1 MAARIG
7 DVSALMKREQRRRTT
22 GMPNKAA
29 ETPGCRVGGDARGR
43 RLNKVTLLGVALA
56 ILAGCGSTTTSSP
69 TQQQQQ
75 FDLGCHGKD
84 RDVYCC

>member
-1 MAARIG
+1 MAKRIS
-7 DVSALMKREQRRRTT
+7 DVIAFMKQEQRTT
-22 GMPNKAA
+22 EMASEA
-29 ETPGCRVGGDARGR
+29 TEAPGRRVGRDARGW
-43 RLNKVTLLGVALA
+43 RLNKVTLLGAALA
-56 ILAGCGSTTTSSP
+56 MLAGCGSTTTSSP